1 MEQVPLEELIKKDYI
16 FYYSTKSKPSMKL
29 KDMITNSKI
38 EYLFELINID
48 NPASLQHNIRSVP
61 SIIYQ
66 DMAYSG
72 KDAFDYIQNMK
83 KKDINSFDSFSSNY
97 STSFSCLDNENMQ
110 HSFFDLNEGEDV
122 SIQSEDYLQ
131 QDETKSLIN
140 NLIEQRNN
148 DIPKPI
154 QRV

>member
-1 MEQVPLEELIKKDYI
+1 
-16 FYYSTKSKPSMKL
+16 
-29 KDMITNSKI
+29 
-38 EYLFELINID
+38 
-48 NPASLQHNIRSVP
+48 
-61 SIIYQ
+61 
-66 DMAYSG
+66 
-72 KDAFDYIQNMK
+72 
-83 KKDINSFDSFSSNY
+83 
-97 STSFSCLDNENMQ
+97 MQ